1 MSYSLDC
8 DVQEDLHTFPM
19 YQRFRKINP
28 YAYYSLNT
36 QKQMQSDLRNFG
48 SFTFFEQD
56 PDNVPEADEP
66 TSSIDLP
73 KALAEAEHWLA
84 TASPEFNDKTETAL
98 VLLHATYRDLEK
110 LSSEFDMYEDGS
122 TPVIHYNLYDE
133 WFAAVG
139 CIKTHAVNMKCIQQ
153 HGSKYRV

>member
-1 MSYSLDC
+1 
-8 DVQEDLHTFPM
+8 M
-19 YQRFRKINP
+19 YQRLRKINP
-28 YAYYSLNT
+28 YAQYSLNT
-36 QKQMQSDLRNFG
+36 QKQMQSDLCNFG
-48 SFTFFEQD
+48 SFKFFEQE
-56 PDNVPEADEP
+56 PDHVPEPDEP

-73 KALAEAEHWLA
+73 KALVEAEHWLD
-84 TASPEFNDKTETAL
+84 TGVPEFKEMTETVL